1 MRLSAAD
8 RNALALAIALA
19 LAAALAAWLFV
30 HRHYRAET
38 VEEAFTRL
46 TLFHGLRKA
55 TLEDHMRSKASDVRA
70 MSRNQ
75 RVVGAFRQFA
85 AAWPEMG
92 PDPAAA
98 LRELYVERNPFARE
112 QKHRLRD
119 AGDDSAYTTAHQQ
132 FHDWA
137 RRFLDHF
144 RYDDLYLIDRD
155 GNILYTVQK
164 DADFATNL
172 DTGPYADSALGLVFQ
187 LALRKSD
194 NKVTLSDFEHY
205 PTRDDE
211 PAAFAGSAIVGA
223 GGEVAGVFAVRYPGR
238 SIDDIL
244 AYTAGMAQTGQTYL
258 VGNDLK
264 MRSQSRFIDEPTM
277 LRTPVDT
284 KAVREALG
292 GFSGALTGRDYRGV
306 RVLSVYSGLDS
317 GGPPWVL
324 IAERDEAEVLGHV
337 PFWPPVIAALLA
349 ALLAGVAGHL
359 GYRLYASD

>member
-8 RNALALAIALA
+8 RNALALAITLA

-38 VEEAFTRL
+38 VDEALSRL

-70 MSRNQ
+70 MSRNR

-98 LRELYVERNPFARE
+98 LRQLYVERNPFARG
-112 QKHRLRD
+112 QKDRLRG
-119 AGDDSAYTTAHQQ
+119 AGDDSAYTRAHQQ

-172 DTGPYADSALGLVFQ
+172 DTGPYAESALGLVFQ
-187 LALRKSD
+187 LALRKSK
-194 NKVTLSDFEHY
+194 NKVTLSDFEHF
-205 PTRDDE
+205 PTRDDA
-211 PAAFAGSAIVGA
+211 PAAFAGTAIVGA
-223 GGEVAGVFAVRYPGR
+223 DGEVAGVFAVRYPGR

-244 AYTAGMAQTGQTYL
+244 AYTAGMGETGQTYL

-264 MRSQSRFIDEPTM
+264 MRSQSRFIDAPTM
-277 LRTPVDT
+277 LRTVVDT
-284 KAVREALG
+284 EAVREALG
-292 GFSGALTGRDYRGV
+292 GFSGSLTGRDYRGV

-324 IAERDEAEVLGHV
+324 IAERDEAEVLGQV
-337 PFWPPVIAALLA
+337 PFWPPAIAALLA
-349 ALLAGVAGHL
+349 ALIAGAAGHL
-359 GYRLYASD
+359 GYRLYAGD